1 MDKDKQ
7 KRLKEKGF
15 EVITVAEFLE
25 LTPDEQEII
34 ELRLS
39 LSRAIKKI
47 REDNSLSQ
55 TVLAKKLK
63 TSQSRLAKMETG
75 DPSVSLD
82 LLITNLFK
90 LGYDRKKLSMIIANQ
105 SV

>member
-1 MDKDKQ
+1 MDKN
-7 KRLKEKGF
+7 KRKKLEKKGF
-15 EVITVAEFLE
+15 EVTTVADFLE

-34 ELRLS
+34 ELRLA

-47 REDNSLSQ
+47 RVEKSLSQ
-55 TVLAKKLK
+55 TVFAKKLK
-63 TSQSRLAKMETG
+63 TSQSRLAKMESG

-105 SV
+105 TI

>member
-1 MDKDKQ
+1 MNKAKQ
-7 KRLKEKGF
+7 KKLEEKGF
-15 EVITVAEFLE
+15 EVTTVADFLE

-47 REDNSLSQ
+47 REEKSLSQ

-63 TSQSRLAKMETG
+63 TSQSRLAKMESG

-82 LLITNLFK
+82 LLIINLFK
-90 LGYDRKKLSMIIANQ
+90 LGYDRKKLSMLIAAQTN
-105 SV
+105 